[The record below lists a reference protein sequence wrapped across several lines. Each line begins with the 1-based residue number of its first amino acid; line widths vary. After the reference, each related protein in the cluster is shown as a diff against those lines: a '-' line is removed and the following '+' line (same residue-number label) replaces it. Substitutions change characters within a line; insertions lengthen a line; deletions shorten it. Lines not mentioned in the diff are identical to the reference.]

1 MTGKE
6 LDAPVIVT
14 VMDGYSSVSE
24 ALSVTLDELDLG
36 REDAAAS
43 QLARRV
49 AEVLDRERD
58 GRKTA
63 ELARQMLAVLESL
76 GATPAARKAV
86 LPQGGPAERSPTQQA
101 KDSLK
106 AEMQDEL
113 NVRRAARGSTS

>member
-86 LPQGGPAERSPTQQA
+86 L
-101 KDSLK
+101 
-106 AEMQDEL
+106 
-113 NVRRAARGSTS
+113 